1 MAFVKGKSGNPG
13 GRPKD
18 KPWQDALRMAALEP
32 DGSGV
37 RKLRR
42 IAEAVVDAAIAGDM
56 AAAREIGDRLD
67 GKAVQAIEASVETT
81 TYVVEVPAL
90 PASTEEWRKQHS
102 VQ

>member
-1 MAFVKGKSGNPG
+1 MAGVKGRSG
-13 GRPKD
+13 RKD
-18 KPWQDALRMAALEP
+18 SLWADAIRLAVNRANEGNKKHINALAE
-32 DGSGV
+32 
-37 RKLRR
+37 KLVET
-42 IAEAVVDAAIAGDM
+42 ALTGDVQAM
-56 AAAREIGDRLD
+56 KEIGDRLD